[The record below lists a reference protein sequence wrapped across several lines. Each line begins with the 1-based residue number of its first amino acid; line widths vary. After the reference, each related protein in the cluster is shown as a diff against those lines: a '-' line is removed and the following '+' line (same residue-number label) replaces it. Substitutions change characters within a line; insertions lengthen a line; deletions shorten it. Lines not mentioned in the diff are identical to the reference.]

1 MIKIKNGMV
10 KKIQKLIELIQD
22 ENRQCLVTKENLAKI
37 ILKDRVDFDDIDDL
51 FNDIDV
57 KSGETN
63 DYQDAL
69 LISLGVCF
77 FLMIV
82 IGLLCFCLF
91 SKRDLAPCPQNSN
104 FGRRY
109 SVVRQNSRAWAKYGN
124 NNIPFLVN

>member
-1 MIKIKNGMV
+1 M
-10 KKIQKLIELIQD
+10 
-22 ENRQCLVTKENLAKI
+22 VTKENLAKI
-37 ILKDRVDFDDIDDL
+37 ILKDSGDFLDIDDL
-51 FNDIDV
+51 LNDIDV

-91 SKRDLAPCPQNSN
+91 SKRDLAPCPKNSN

-124 NNIPFLVN
+124 NNIPFLVNYQ